1 MLVNLIDEHGIK
13 TTTLPDGS
21 RYVESFRF
29 APEDE
34 RQYLGP
40 ANRLPPANLTVD
52 QIRVPI
58 TQVSFGENRSSIPEQ
73 LMVDRRDG
81 NLYVA
86 VVGHSRLVIHLQSAV
101 LEAERTIFRET
112 QRQEAAKRRTLE
124 NSVRNLKKYA
134 AETYASCKADRKK
147 WWTLIVVSNLIATLL
162 PVLWYEVF

>member
-40 ANRLPPANLTVD
+40 ANRLPPADLTVD
-52 QIRVPI
+52 NVRVPI
-58 TQVSFGENRSSIPEQ
+58 TEVCFQDRSLIPEE
-73 LMVDRRDG
+73 LVVDRVDG
-81 NLYVA
+81 RLYVA
-86 VVGHSRLVIHLQSAV
+86 VVGHSRFVIHLQNAV
-101 LEAERTIFRET
+101 LEAERATFRET
-112 QRQEAAKRRTLE
+112 QRVECSKRRTLE
-124 NSVRNLKKYA
+124 NSVRNLKRYA
-134 AETYASCKADRKK
+134 AEVHATAMAERKK
-147 WWTLIVVSNLIATLL
+147 WWTVVLVSNLIATLI